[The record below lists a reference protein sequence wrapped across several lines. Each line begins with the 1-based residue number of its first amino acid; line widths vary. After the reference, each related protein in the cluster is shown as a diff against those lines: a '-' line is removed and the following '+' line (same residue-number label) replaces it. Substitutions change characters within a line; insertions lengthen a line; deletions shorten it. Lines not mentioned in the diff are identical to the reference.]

1 MTSRERIR
9 AALNHEKPDVLPI
22 DFAGHRSSG
31 ISAIAYNRL
40 KMHLGY
46 ARETTK
52 LYDVMQQLAIPEDF
66 ILDRLGGDVVQ
77 VRRLVSAFQVKGDR
91 YKVSE
96 LPDKSPCMVP
106 YDLNPV
112 VNGKGDFEIHDNET
126 GELLAVRPK
135 DGTLYDSVR
144 YYLEDVET
152 LEELQEQ
159 LVLPVVTEEELAF
172 IEVQAR
178 ELYYNTDKALIMHAG
193 CSVFEQ
199 GQQDFGYENWAC
211 HLLLEKEM
219 VHEWAEKMTDAYVV
233 NLQKMLDRVGK
244 YLDVLIFGGDDLG
257 NQIQP
262 QLSPE
267 LYREMIKP
275 YHKKIFRFV
284 RDHYPGVKVALHS
297 CGAIYDLIQDLI
309 EAGVQVLNPVQ
320 ISAKGMDPVK
330 LKREFGKDLVFWGGG
345 ADMQQFVAGTSNIED
360 IYRHSSELIE
370 IFNQDGGFVFN
381 QCHNILDEVSPEKIL
396 AIYQAALDCREK
408 EKMEL

>member
-9 AALNHEKPDVLPI
+9 AVLNHEKPDMLPI

-31 ISAIAYNRL
+31 ISAIAYNKL
-40 KMHLGY
+40 KKHLGY
-46 ARETTK
+46 AQETTR

-66 ILDRLGGDVVQ
+66 MIERLGGDVVQ

-96 LPDKSPCMVP
+96 LPDKSPCIVP

-112 VNGKGDFEIHDNET
+112 VNEKGDFEIYDEKT
-126 GELLAVRPK
+126 GQLLAVRPK

-144 YYLEDVET
+144 YYLEDVESI
-152 LEELQEQ
+152 EELKEQ
-159 LVLPVVTEEELAF
+159 LVLPDVTDEELEF

-178 ELYYNTDKALIMHAG
+178 ELYYNTDKALLMHAG

-219 VHEWAEKMTDAYVV
+219 VHYWGEKMTDAYLV
-233 NLQKMLDRVGK
+233 NIKKMLDRVGK

-275 YHKKIFRFV
+275 YHKKIFQFV
-284 RDHYPGVKVALHS
+284 RENYPNVKVALHS
-297 CGAIYDLIQDLI
+297 CGAIYDLIPDLI
-309 EAGVQVLNPVQ
+309 EAGVQILNPVQ
-320 ISAKGMDPVK
+320 ISAKGMEPER
-330 LKREFGKDLVFWGGG
+330 LKREFGKELVFWGGG
-345 ADMQQFVAGTSNIED
+345 ADMQQFVANTDSVED
-360 IYRHSSELIE
+360 IYRHSCELIRILGE
-370 IFNQDGGFVFN
+370 DGGFVFN
-381 QCHNILDEVSPEKIL
+381 QCHNILDEVAPEKIL
-396 AIYQAALDCREK
+396 AIYQAALDNRK
-408 EKMEL
+408 